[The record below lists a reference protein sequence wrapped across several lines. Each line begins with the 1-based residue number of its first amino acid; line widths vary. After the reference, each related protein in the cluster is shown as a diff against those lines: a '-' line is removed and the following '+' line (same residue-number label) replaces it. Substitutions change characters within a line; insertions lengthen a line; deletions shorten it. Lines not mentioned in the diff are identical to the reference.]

1 MNKSRRTIGIAI
13 SIVIVVIAIVIIEG
27 SLLGGQGSSATSE
40 ESSSGVVG
48 GASGLGDGRVMITD
62 GIRHTVPL
70 DAIISVLPKDQIPAI
85 NNPKFVSVSE
95 GNTFLT
101 DSDLVLGL
109 SIGGDARAY
118 PHKILNFH
126 EIVNDRFGD
135 RSVAV
140 TFCPL
145 CFTGIAFDPII
156 NGEAVEFG
164 VSGKLYNSD
173 LVMYDRKTETYW
185 SQITGEG
192 IRGELAGQVL
202 TRIPVDTIEWGDWKK
217 VHPETVVLSTDTGF
231 FRNYDS
237 NPYPGYDRN
246 SGLFFPV
253 DNQDDSRLFSKAIV
267 YGVVFDDEAKAYSK
281 DAVIKAGLINDV
293 FDNRYLL
300 ITYDPES
307 KVIRIFD
314 REVDGKVLTFEN
326 LDGELVDLETQS
338 VWSFSGEAVSGT
350 HSGESLERLDT
361 GPHFWFAWAAFN
373 TDSDLYNE

>member
-13 SIVIVVIAIVIIEG
+13 SIAVAIIAIVSIEG
-27 SLLGGQGSSATSE
+27 SLILGQGSSTTID
-40 ESSSGVVG
+40 ESSSVVG
-48 GASGLGDGRVMITD
+48 ENTSDLGDGRVMITD
-62 GIRHTVPL
+62 GVRHTVPL

-85 NNPKFVSVSE
+85 NNPKFVSVDE
-95 GNTFLT
+95 GNTFLS

-109 SIGGDARAY
+109 SINGDARAY

-156 NGEAVEFG
+156 NGQAVEFG

-202 TRIPVDTIEWGDWKK
+202 TKIPVDTIEWGDWKK
-217 VHPETVVLSTDTGF
+217 AHPDTVVLSTDTGF

-253 DNQDDSRLFSKAIV
+253 NNQDDGRLFSKAIV
-267 YGVVFDDEAKAYSK
+267 YGIVFDDKAKAYAK
-281 DAVIKAGLINDV
+281 DAIIKIGLINDV
-293 FDNRYLL
+293 FDNRSLL
-300 ITYDPES
+300 IINDPED

-314 REVDGKVLTFEN
+314 REVDGEILSFEN
-326 LDGELVDLETQS
+326 VDGKLVDSETQS
-338 VWSFSGEAVSGT
+338 VWSFSGEALSGT
-350 HSGESLERLDT
+350 HSGKSLERLDT